1 MGPSLSNC
9 LIPSQSSSLLGWGLV
24 SFIQQP
30 LIRSLQNGGG
40 GWGSRV
46 HTAQPLLSQT
56 RKLNSGRLRTCRP
69 LTSHNHQHSSAKWWA
84 GNRFSQRL
92 FPVIKLIIKPWIYI
106 LLILNKKKILHSIR
120 LHAFL
125 RLRNCDCKIM
135 SPQFPWLWCLWIMK
149 PVKRKF
155 HQTIKSQTFFL
166 YFQFAWLLTI
176 LFLLILRLSPY
187 L

>member
-9 LIPSQSSSLLGWGLV
+9 VIPSQSSSLSGWGLV

-56 RKLNSGRLRTCRP
+56 RKLNSGRLRTCGP

-106 LLILNKKKILHSIR
+106 LLVLNKKKIYYIQFGCMHFWDSEIVTVKLCHHSFLDFDAYELWSQWRESFIKPSKAKPFFCTFNLHDFWRSCFYR
-120 LHAFL
+120 
-125 RLRNCDCKIM
+125 
-135 SPQFPWLWCLWIMK
+135 S
-149 PVKRKF
+149 
-155 HQTIKSQTFFL
+155 
-166 YFQFAWLLTI
+166 
-176 LFLLILRLSPY
+176 
-187 L
+187 